1 VPTAAAAFTIEFV
14 GGGSLN
20 ELLGSHVGKMTGN
33 KTFTGDIS
41 GTSVV
46 EMLSV
51 GNDERSLAY
60 VAIERFTVSI
70 AGRTGSF
77 VMQHL
82 ANFNDGRT
90 QLTYLVIEGA
100 GTGDFAGIRGEGR
113 IDIDDAGAHTLTL
126 DYDVA

>member
-1 VPTAAAAFTIEFV
+1 VPTVVAPFTIEFV

-20 ELLGSHVGKMTGN
+20 DLLGPHVGKMTGN
-33 KTFTGDIS
+33 KTFTGDIE
-41 GTSVV
+41 GTGVI
-46 EMLSV
+46 EMISV
-51 GNDERSLAY
+51 GNDEQSLAY
-60 VAIERFTVSI
+60 VAVERLNVTI

-82 ANFNDGRT
+82 ANVNDGRS

-113 IDIDDAGAHTLTL
+113 IDIDDTGAHTLTL